1 VPGWD
6 PEQHPESVKSG
17 RTNDEVAADPDA
29 MWRSDLPANQAEV
42 VLPKTGAKAPVRK
55 KASRKRRRPTVRAPA
70 PTPAELKSLDA
81 LGANGDW
88 DFQGRTLK
96 LTNLDKVLF
105 PSRDGEAAATKRD
118 LIRYHALVAPTM
130 LRYLVDRPVNLHR
143 YPNGV
148 TKPGFWHKAVP
159 EHAPDWLTRWR
170 YEDARPGD
178 TEWYFIVDN
187 PPALAWMANYGAI
200 ELHPWT
206 SSIADVHQPTW
217 AMIDIDPGT
226 NTSFDD
232 VVLLARLFRTALD
245 HVGVIGRPKVTGK
258 RGIQIWVP
266 IAPGYTFDDT
276 RAWIETISRAVGD
289 TVPDLVSWKWH
300 KSDRSGLARLDYTQN
315 AINRTLVAPYSAR
328 PAPGAPVSVP
338 LQWDELD
345 DPDLRPDTWTIR
357 SVVPRLDEVGDPF
370 AELLTVEQE
379 LPAI

>member
-1 VPGWD
+1 
-6 PEQHPESVKSG
+6 
-17 RTNDEVAADPDA
+17 
-29 MWRSDLPANQAEV
+29 
-42 VLPKTGAKAPVRK
+42 
-55 KASRKRRRPTVRAPA
+55 
-70 PTPAELKSLDA
+70 
-81 LGANGDW
+81 
-88 DFQGRTLK
+88 
-96 LTNLDKVLF
+96 VLF
-105 PSRDGEAAATKRD
+105 PARDGEAAATKRD

-148 TKPGFWHKAVP
+148 TKAGFWHKAVP
-159 EHAPDWLTRWR
+159 DHAPDWLTRWR

-178 TEWYFIVDN
+178 TEWYFIVDS

-226 NTSFDD
+226 KTSFDD

-245 HVGVIGRPKVTGK
+245 HLGVIGLPKVTGK

-266 IAPGYTFDDT
+266 IASGYTFDDT

-345 DPDLRPDTWTIR
+345 GPDLRPDKWTIR
-357 SVVPRLDEVGDPF
+357 TVIDRLNDVGDPF
-370 AELLTVEQE
+370 AALLGLEQE